1 MYLYN
6 YMVMPILLYTSD
18 FWGCLKHPTD
28 NPLERLH
35 RSFYKQVLGVKK
47 QTSTC
52 AVHLETGTVPIIFRA
67 VKSSIKNW
75 ERIREGSCN
84 TLLTAAFQEA
94 TDTNLPWI
102 HSIRQMF
109 EANGLLN
116 IYQSPDMEVTEE
128 SDLPHNLLFQRL
140 KDQYQQSAL
149 SEAADSTKL
158 SFYSQFK
165 TDHKMERYLSDI
177 TNVKHRK
184 ALTRLRMSSHQLAIE
199 EGRYSETP
207 REMRICSLCKTG
219 VEDEAHFLIQCP
231 AYDNIRHHMSEYNS
245 ILTSET
251 DSIADRATK
260 LMTSRDLKPVA
271 KFIYEAFEHRKNMI
285 ESLFVLNDIVD
296 KIEKQET
303 VSAKIQADVERTLNR
318 IVTKVS
324 KDSDKIP
331 ERTYII
337 INPSADGMRFTIS
350 LQES

>member
-1 MYLYN
+1 LSPLLFNIFLSDIQKEFDTCGDNPKLNDVDISCLIWADDILILSNSPEGLQAKLDNLDMYCRKNKLKVNTEKTKVMTFTKSGKVIKQAFYFGKEKLSNVRQYKYLGFIVTPSGEITTGLKDLRIRALKAITKIRRSLGQFFHQNVWNTMYLYN

-47 QTSTC
+47 QTNTC

-84 TLLTAAFQEA
+84 TLLAAAFQEA

-140 KDQYQQSAL
+140 NP
-149 SEAADSTKL
+149 T
-158 SFYSQFK
+158 
-165 TDHKMERYLSDI
+165 T
-177 TNVKHRK
+177 
-184 ALTRLRMSSHQLAIE
+184 
-199 EGRYSETP
+199 
-207 REMRICSLCKTG
+207 TG
-219 VEDEAHFLIQCP
+219 GGGS
-231 AYDNIRHHMSEYNS
+231 M
-245 ILTSET
+245 
-251 DSIADRATK
+251 
-260 LMTSRDLKPVA
+260 
-271 KFIYEAFEHRKNMI
+271 
-285 ESLFVLNDIVD
+285 
-296 KIEKQET
+296 
-303 VSAKIQADVERTLNR
+303 
-318 IVTKVS
+318 
-324 KDSDKIP
+324 
-331 ERTYII
+331 
-337 INPSADGMRFTIS
+337 
-350 LQES
+350 